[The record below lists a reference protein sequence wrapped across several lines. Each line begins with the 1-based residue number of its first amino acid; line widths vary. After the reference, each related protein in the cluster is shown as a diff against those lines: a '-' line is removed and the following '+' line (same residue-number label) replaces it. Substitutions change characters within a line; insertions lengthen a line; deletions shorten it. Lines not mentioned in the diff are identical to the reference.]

1 MYRILELNPQLVPFS
16 DNIDLRMNLYR
27 NTKNR
32 LLTAGQDLKDFANG
46 HNFYGFHHVESGWY

>member
-46 HNFYGFHHVESGWY
+46 HNFYEIGRAHV